1 MAGFVF
7 KIGHIR
13 LFCVRIG
20 RYRSKSKNAVY
31 FGKICQPGDN
41 SMQALPK

>member
-13 LFCVRIG
+13 LFCVSI
-20 RYRSKSKNAVY
+20 
-31 FGKICQPGDN
+31 GKINQPGDN
-41 SMQALPK
+41 SMQSLPK